1 MMIFYQNIKK
11 NCQLSQIKKTNT
23 NIDGKSFKN
32 FDSQKFYSNLQSLA
46 LNESKAEKVED
57 TLQPYK
63 EDLEKVLYGIDKK
76 YRRSIFEKGGE
87 EGGGGGKSKKHKKK
101 KEKYRQKNEDGDN

>member
-1 MMIFYQNIKK
+1 M
-11 NCQLSQIKKTNT
+11 
-23 NIDGKSFKN
+23 
-32 FDSQKFYSNLQSLA
+32 A

-63 EDLEKVLYGIDKK
+63 EDLEKVLYGIDEK

-87 EGGGGGKSKKHKKK
+87 EGGGKSKKHKKK
-101 KEKYRQKNEDGDN
+101 KEKYW